1 MKVSGLGHF
10 PLGCPVP
17 KKSHAVCVSLPT
29 VEDLIGYEEKDPDT
43 INAISSGYP
52 RFVTHPSI
60 IDLSKHFE
68 RMDGSDEFETFFL
81 SNTSDL
87 NLPVKFVI

>member
-68 RMDGSDEFETFFL
+68 RMDGSDEFETFF
-81 SNTSDL
+81 TE
-87 NLPVKFVI
+87 